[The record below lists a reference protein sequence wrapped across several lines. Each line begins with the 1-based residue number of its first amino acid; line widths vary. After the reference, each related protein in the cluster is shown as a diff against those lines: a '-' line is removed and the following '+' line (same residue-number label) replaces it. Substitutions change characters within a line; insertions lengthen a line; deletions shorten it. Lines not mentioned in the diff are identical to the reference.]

1 MATLKF
7 NALVKVLV
15 PAVLLGAAGIGL
27 YVCMSG
33 SLDKMAVPWAAP
45 PPLTPEQLR
54 EPGIAGDTLQDT
66 QAISD
71 PSDILARG
79 RYMARGRY
87 NVEILVI
94 RNNREGYVVVDP
106 QVLSGKFVVAT
117 FRHRWVRASGQ
128 PEDITILYLMKP
140 EHPEAAFAA
149 EPPLPVTTGGKR

>member
-1 MATLKF
+1 MATLKSS
-7 NALVKVLV
+7 ALVKVLI
-15 PAVLLGAAGIGL
+15 PAVLLVAAGIGL
-27 YVCMSG
+27 YAGMSG
-33 SLDKMAVPWAAP
+33 SLDKMA
-45 PPLTPEQLR
+45 PLTPEQWR
-54 EPGIAGDTLQDT
+54 EPGIAGGTPQDT
-66 QAISD
+66 QAISA

-87 NVEILVI
+87 NVEILVV
-94 RNNREGYVVVDP
+94 RNNREGDVVVDP